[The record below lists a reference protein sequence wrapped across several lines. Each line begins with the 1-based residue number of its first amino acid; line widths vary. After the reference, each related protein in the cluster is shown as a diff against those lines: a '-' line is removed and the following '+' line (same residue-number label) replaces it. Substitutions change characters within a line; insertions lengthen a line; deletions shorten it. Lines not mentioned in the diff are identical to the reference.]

1 MPSLED
7 RVKAL
12 EKEVAERK
20 RSEEMLTIAVC
31 ALVSKEA
38 LEKLEETVNEFQEQS
53 SKLFNVIINQNALHN
68 ERLTDLQGQIIDLEG
83 KLDGRVAVLDNK
95 IDQRFTEL
103 DSRVTTLDNK
113 VDQRFTELDDKI
125 TEHTTRY
132 FNKFSHAY
140 QRNQRKNRQ
149 TIDESNVICRSTH
162 RYALKPPEKPIQT

>member
-1 MPSLED
+1 MPMPSLED
-7 RVKAL
+7 RVK
-12 EKEVAERK
+12 
-20 RSEEMLTIAVC
+20 
-31 ALVSKEA
+31 A

-83 KLDGRVAVLDNK
+83 KLDGRVAV
-95 IDQRFTEL
+95 
-103 DSRVTTLDNK
+103 LDNK